1 MTDYLKIIKECQ
13 ERLGIKDDSVPNYLS
28 GTKSKTPESVFY
40 NNKRK
45 DKPMAKVTA
54 VQILKEAA
62 ELKERKSKDY
72 QGGMWSEEDYFPFGD
87 KSYVHMIHTKYLRMR
102 NIVEGDQET
111 NFEALED
118 TLVDMAVYCA
128 MFAAHI
134 ENVKMEKD
142 N

>member
-1 MTDYLKIIKECQ
+1 MRLYFKIINYYKTKL
-13 ERLGIKDDSVPNYLS
+13 ERANSDSVAYLS
-28 GTKSKTPESVFY
+28 G
-40 NNKRK
+40 KRK

-54 VQILKEAA
+54 VQVLKEAA

-118 TLVDMAVYCA
+118 TLIDMAVYCA
-128 MFAAHI
+128 MFAAYL
-134 ENVKMEKD
+134 ENIKMERD